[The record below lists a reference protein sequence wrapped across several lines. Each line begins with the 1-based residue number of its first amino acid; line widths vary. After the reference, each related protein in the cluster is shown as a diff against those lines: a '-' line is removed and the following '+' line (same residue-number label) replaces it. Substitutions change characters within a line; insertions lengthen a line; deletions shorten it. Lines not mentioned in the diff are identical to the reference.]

1 MSGAR
6 ERWLARIQEWQAS
19 GLSQAD
25 FCRQSNLNVVTFASW
40 KRRLLRPTQES
51 APAFVEV
58 GRTVVGW
65 PLRIT
70 VGRFQVDV
78 GADADEALLKRV
90 LRSLEPS

>member
-6 ERWLARIQEWQAS
+6 ERWSARIQEWQAS

-25 FCRQSNLNVVTFASW
+25 FCRQSNLNMVTFASW
-40 KRRLLRPTQES
+40 KRRVLKPAEES
-51 APAFVEV
+51 TPRFVEV
-58 GRTVVGW
+58 GRTVGGW

-78 GADADEALLKRV
+78 AADADEALLKRV
-90 LRSLEPS
+90 LRSLEPA